1 MRPREKMKLTF
12 AIMFQVMPMTL
23 NPSIKTLILKYNDF
37 HSVDASFHFY
47 PELTLVDL
55 SSNQLVSVPSRAFTS
70 QRRLQ
75 ELRLGGNKISELTE
89 KTFSGLSRL
98 QSLDL
103 SHNFLERLE
112 NRVFKPLRSVKE
124 LNLES
129 NRISEVD
136 QRAFAGCS
144 TLVSLNLEGNL
155 LRKVPTLAFTRHWKT
170 TPAPPPHWPCRD
182 LRPLCPAQVRVR
194 HTGLHFQSVP

>member
-1 MRPREKMKLTF
+1 MSYL
-12 AIMFQVMPMTL
+12 QVMPMTL

-55 SSNQLVSVPSRAFTS
+55 SSNELVSVPDRAFAS

-89 KTFSGLSRL
+89 KTFSGLSKL
-98 QSLDL
+98 ESLDL

-112 NRVFKPLRSVKE
+112 NRVFKPLK
-124 LNLES
+124 
-129 NRISEVD
+129 
-136 QRAFAGCS
+136 
-144 TLVSLNLEGNL
+144 
-155 LRKVPTLAFTRHWKT
+155 
-170 TPAPPPHWPCRD
+170 
-182 LRPLCPAQVRVR
+182 
-194 HTGLHFQSVP
+194 